1 MENEAYVVYDDATVY
16 CNDHSP
22 HWQAAEQGQAFTTWI
37 GELKLLT
44 DFDGTSTDEVRVAIE
59 LSGERPRADLE
70 GDPSAAV
77 PDLPAMPVPGE

>member
-37 GELKLLT
+37 GELKLMT
-44 DFDGTSTDEVRVAIE
+44 DFSRAPTDEVRMAIE
-59 LSGERPRADLE
+59 LSGEGPRANPE
-70 GDPSAAV
+70 GDPSAAI
-77 PDLPAMPVPGE
+77 PDLPEMPVLGE

>member
-1 MENEAYVVYDDATVY
+1 MKNEAYVVCDDATVY

-22 HWQAAEQGQAFTTWI
+22 HWQTAEQGQAFTTWI

-44 DFDGTSTDEVRVAIE
+44 DFDGTSTDEVRVAME

-70 GDPSAAV
+70 GASSAAV
-77 PDLPAMPVPGE
+77 RDLPEMPVPGE

>member
-1 MENEAYVVYDDATVY
+1 MENEAYTVYDDATVS
-16 CNDHSP
+16 CHDHSP

-37 GELKLLT
+37 GEFKLLT
-44 DFDGTSTDEVRVAIE
+44 DFDGTSTNEVRVAME

-77 PDLPAMPVPGE
+77 RDLPEMPVPGE